1 MKIKLKVSPADL
13 MPYPYGN
20 NFGRHDPSEEEIKTA
35 YEKGEFETRVMDD
48 EKVQQAI
55 HLEAMNASNNGQD
68 GEAYY
73 KVWKTY
79 HAKRTAYWMNE
90 IKQKPAAW
98 QKDEKH
104 PMKVRLLASAGNHRT
119 RAAQLMKLPPIE
131 MELEADVEAV
141 IEEKQNE

>member
-1 MKIKLKVSPADL
+1 MKIKLKVSPAAL

-20 NFGRHDPSEEEIKTA
+20 DFGPHDPSEEEIKTA

-48 EKVQQAI
+48 TKVQQAI
-55 HLEAMNASNNGQD
+55 HQEAMNASNNGQD
-68 GEAYY
+68 REAYC
-73 KVWKTY
+73 KVWRMY

-90 IKQKPAAW
+90 IKQKTAAW

-119 RAAQLMKLPPIE
+119 RAAQVMKLAPIE
-131 MELEADVEAV
+131 VEVEADVEAV
-141 IEEKQNE
+141 IEEKQH